1 MINTLF
7 LTPELSNLLWLLSLS
22 TRKHT
27 SMACQISLKNSQNS
41 KLPTILF
48 GIFACTFSETAF
60 LEIAVCL
67 TRTVL
72 DCEQSLFSQSSL
84 SSAGLERAKWPR
96 GKLERGFAGGLQLSI
111 KFLTQTTYAI
121 YRVVIQSFLTTCV
134 QFPWYV
140 AKLSMNSTA
149 NGSSGSWSSLNF
161 FALKIGGTVTYCLI
175 IIVSLVAN
183 SLIVIIVCKTPN
195 LKKPINYFIAN
206 MASSD
211 LLFPVFSIP
220 FKLSL
225 LHANSFLIGG
235 QLGQA
240 LCKLLPFFGSV
251 SFVVSIQNLILIAVD
266 RFGAVVFPLR
276 SPLIRSK
283 LCPFFI
289 LATWMFAIVF
299 ISQDFLA
306 FELVE
311 YPEGAR
317 CVRRWK
323 KVFGES
329 SSFASLLLAYNI
341 LFTYIPVLLL
351 VILYSIIFIEFK
363 TQAHPGEQWTN
374 NQQQRKRKNGNVLQ
388 MSIAIVTVFV
398 LCWLPF
404 STNHL
409 MIAYQDS
416 SAHFSCSFQIY
427 FDVTYFM
434 IHSVHYRFTGRKF
447 SHCYDRL

>member
-1 MINTLF
+1 M
-7 LTPELSNLLWLLSLS
+7 
-22 TRKHT
+22 
-27 SMACQISLKNSQNS
+27 CCD
-41 KLPTILF
+41 
-48 GIFACTFSETAF
+48 FA
-60 LEIAVCL
+60 
-67 TRTVL
+67 
-72 DCEQSLFSQSSL
+72 
-84 SSAGLERAKWPR
+84 W
-96 GKLERGFAGGLQLSI
+96 GLQLSI
-111 KFLTQTTYAI
+111 NVLTQTAYPI
-121 YRVVIQSFLTTCV
+121 YRVVIQCFLNVYV
-134 QFPWYV
+134 QFHRYV
-140 AKLSMNSTA
+140 AELSMNSTA
-149 NGSSGSWSSLNF
+149 NGSSGSWSCLNF
-161 FALKIGGTVTYCLI
+161 SAWKIGGTVTYCLI

-183 SLIVIIVCKTPN
+183 SLIVIIVCTTPN
-195 LKKPINYFIAN
+195 SRKPINYFIAN

-289 LATWMFAIVF
+289 LVTWIFAIVF
-299 ISQDFLA
+299 ISPDLLA

-311 YPEGAR
+311 YPEGAS

-329 SSFASLLLAYNI
+329 LSFASILLAHNI

-351 VILYSIIFIEFK
+351 VILYSIIFIKLK
-363 TQAHPGEQWTN
+363 TQVHPGEQSTN
-374 NQQQRKRKNGNVLQ
+374 NQQQRKRRNRNVLQ

-398 LCWLPF
+398 LCWLPYN
-404 STNHL
+404 TNYL
-409 MIAYQDS
+409 IIEYQDS
-416 SAHFSCSFQIY
+416 SAHFSCSFLIY
-427 FDVTYFM
+427 WNVSYFTANAYCAINPIICLM
-434 IHSVHYRFTGRKF
+434 FSSNYRQGVK
-447 SHCYDRL
+447 RLMKCSFVQA

>member
-1 MINTLF
+1 M
-7 LTPELSNLLWLLSLS
+7 
-22 TRKHT
+22 
-27 SMACQISLKNSQNS
+27 
-41 KLPTILF
+41 
-48 GIFACTFSETAF
+48 
-60 LEIAVCL
+60 
-67 TRTVL
+67 TV
-72 DCEQSLFSQSSL
+72 
-84 SSAGLERAKWPR
+84 
-96 GKLERGFAGGLQLSI
+96 
-111 KFLTQTTYAI
+111 Y
-121 YRVVIQSFLTTCV
+121 V
-134 QFPWYV
+134 QFHRYV

-149 NGSSGSWSSLNF
+149 NGSSGSWSCLNIS
-161 FALKIGGTVTYCLI
+161 ALKIGGTVAFCLI

-183 SLIVIIVCKTPN
+183 SLIVILVCKTPN

-240 LCKLLPFFGSV
+240 LCKLLPFFGNA

-299 ISQDFLA
+299 ISPDLLA
-306 FELVE
+306 FEVVE

-329 SSFASLLLAYNI
+329 LSFASFLQAHNI

-351 VILYSIIFIEFK
+351 VILYSIIFIKLK
-363 TQAHPGEQWTN
+363 TQAHPGEQSTN
-374 NQQQRKRKNGNVLQ
+374 NQQQRKRTNRNVLQ

-398 LCWLPF
+398 LCWLPYN
-404 STNHL
+404 TNHL
-409 MIAYQDS
+409 MIEYQDS

-427 FDVTYFM
+427 FVVTFFM
-434 IHSVHYRFTGRKF
+434 IHAYCAINPIICFMFSSNYRQGVK
-447 SHCYDRL
+447 RLMKCSFVQA